1 MKDSLSVRLN
11 KHNQMILN
19 EQDLVSAWLEDKT
32 VTSGTFENNQ
42 VINRYNTLCDIFEIG
57 DKISTIDE
65 FKDESYVE
73 NWFMPEEYKTLD
85 IYTYVMDKC
94 IDNLVAST
102 RVEQELEMFKERGMY
117 PVLQFLVYFVKICK
131 ENNIVLGVGRGSS
144 VASYVLYLIGI
155 HKINS
160 LKYDLDIR
168 EFLK

>member
-1 MKDSLSVRLN
+1 MRLN

-85 IYTYVMDKC
+85 IYTHVMNKC
-94 IDNLVAST
+94 DDSLDAST

-160 LKYDLDIR
+160 LKYDLDIK

>member
-85 IYTYVMDKC
+85 IYTYVIDKC
-94 IDNLVAST
+94 NNKEASN

-117 PVLQFLVYFVKICK
+117 PVLQFLVYFVKVCK